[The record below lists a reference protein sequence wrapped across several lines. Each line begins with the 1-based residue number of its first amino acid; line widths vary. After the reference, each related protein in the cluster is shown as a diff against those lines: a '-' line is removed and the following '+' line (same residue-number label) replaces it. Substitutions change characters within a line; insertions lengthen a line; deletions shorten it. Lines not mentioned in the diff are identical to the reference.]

1 MAYAQLCPTP
11 CDSMDCSP
19 PSSSPWDSA
28 GENTG
33 VGCHFLLQVYY
44 VDFTVILKMGNTQT
58 KTRIIVF
65 TTNQT
70 HPAAPTVDQRIK
82 VEGGAQGFLLG
93 AGPG

>member
-1 MAYAQLCPTP
+1 M
-11 CDSMDCSP
+11 
-19 PSSSPWDSA
+19 
-28 GENTG
+28 
-33 VGCHFLLQVYY
+33 
-44 VDFTVILKMGNTQT
+44 DFTVILKMGNTQT

>member
-1 MAYAQLCPTP
+1 MVLC
-11 CDSMDCSP
+11 
-19 PSSSPWDSA
+19 PWDSP
-28 GENTG
+28 GKNIG
-33 VGCHFLLQVYY
+33 VGCYFLLQVYY

-82 VEGGAQGFLLG
+82 AEGGAQGFLLG